1 MQAQSVLL
9 RRPFDGGYSYAES
22 FDGLHFVKPA
32 LGLVTNVTIWS
43 RHAPLEGLG
52 GSPHESNATL
62 SCRWDNKVGLGDR
75 IDVGQDSNLLPIGLG
90 EGPGDT
96 ITVTASATSAGMHLT
111 TEPQSHG
118 NFEPSMLIS
127 SLS

>member
-43 RHAPLEGLG
+43 RHAPLKASG
-52 GSPHESNATL
+52 GALTNLMPPSLADGTT
-62 SCRWDNKVGLGDR
+62 RWV
-75 IDVGQDSNLLPIGLG
+75 
-90 EGPGDT
+90 
-96 ITVTASATSAGMHLT
+96 
-111 TEPQSHG
+111 
-118 NFEPSMLIS
+118 
-127 SLS
+127 